1 MIRRQFRL
9 RNQNLIGKKCF
20 RVNFLRLNFVKNF
33 SGSSKSSHGDA
44 SGSGG
49 ITEEEVRRYLQRKPL
64 STTEL
69 VAKFKPRCQ
78 GMGKQEIVQCLA
90 DILKRLKPE
99 QFRRKDTLYFSL
111 KNS

>member
-1 MIRRQFRL
+1 MLQHR
-9 RNQNLIGKKCF
+9 
-20 RVNFLRLNFVKNF
+20 
-33 SGSSKSSHGDA
+33 SSKSSHGGG
-44 SGSGG
+44 GSGGSNG

-64 STTEL
+64 STTDL

-99 QFRRKDTLYFSL
+99 QFRRKDVLYFSL